1 MTNEDTV
8 PPTEDVTTPTPDKED
23 IPPKTEVISQS
34 NDATAPVDVL
44 SWLQDIELV
53 DHTDSPIGLDRL
65 ASSDV
70 LAVSNCTSVCVWY
83 LLTLIPIVLF
93 LCLLVSTL

>member
-1 MTNEDTV
+1 MTNEDTAP

-23 IPPKTEVISQS
+23 VPPKTEVIIQS
-34 NDATAPVDVL
+34 KDVAAPVDVL

-53 DHTDSPIGLDRL
+53 DHTDSPISLDRL

-70 LAVSNCTSVCVWY
+70 LAVSNCTVCVCVFIDPHSR
-83 LLTLIPIVLF
+83 L
-93 LCLLVSTL
+93 